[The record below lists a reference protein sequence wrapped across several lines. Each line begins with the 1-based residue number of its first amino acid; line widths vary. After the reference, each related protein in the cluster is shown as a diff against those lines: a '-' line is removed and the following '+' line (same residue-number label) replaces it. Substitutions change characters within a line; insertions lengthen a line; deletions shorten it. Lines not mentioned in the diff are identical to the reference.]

1 MSLEDET
8 ITQKTRVFRIELEK
22 QKPREKKIIDE
33 FGEYN
38 DELTQKLNQY
48 QLERIEPK

>member
-22 QKPREKKIIDE
+22 QKPREKKIIECPPEINMMMTATVKRQRD
-33 FGEYN
+33 G
-38 DELTQKLNQY
+38 
-48 QLERIEPK
+48 